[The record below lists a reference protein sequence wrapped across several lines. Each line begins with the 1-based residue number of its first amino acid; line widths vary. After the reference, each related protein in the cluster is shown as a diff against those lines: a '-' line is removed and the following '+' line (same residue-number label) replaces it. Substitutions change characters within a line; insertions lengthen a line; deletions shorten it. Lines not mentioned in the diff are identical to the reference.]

1 MVFGLRKEINMSDIA
16 GSLQGLRLIPIELA
30 LPWRRQDYE
39 ATKDRLQ
46 EVEDYVRHEGLVIAG
61 LHATQGSLTQ
71 DDFLSWAISTQKMAH
86 RLGAAYVVYHPN
98 RVAKTRRGDLQLF
111 AMQQLKALQRAVPEV
126 AVCLETFGGPDR
138 VFTPEEIVTSPFAM
152 VSDLSH
158 LDPARSYALI
168 EASHT
173 RIRTIHVSE
182 VAWHGGYG
190 KNQSHMPAGPV
201 CARAFEMLQQRRWDG
216 TLTLE
221 YLAEF
226 HEQMFDDRQRI
237 EREWGVQ

>member
-1 MVFGLRKEINMSDIA
+1 MVCALRREVDMTDIA
-16 GSLQGLRLIPIELA
+16 GSLQGLKSVPIELA
-30 LPWRRQDYE
+30 LPWRRQDFE
-39 ATKDRLQ
+39 ATKGGLP
-46 EVEDYVRHEGLVIAG
+46 EVEDYVRREGLIIAG

-71 DDFLSWAISTQKMAH
+71 EDFLSWAIPTQEMAR

-98 RVAKTRRGDLQLF
+98 RVARTGRSDMQLF
-111 AMQQLKALQRAVPEV
+111 ALQKLKELQRIIPEV
-126 AVCLETFGGPDR
+126 TVCLETFGGPDR
-138 VFTPEEIVTSPFAM
+138 ALTPEEIVKSPYPM
-152 VSDLSH
+152 VLDLSH

-168 EASHT
+168 DAHHP

-190 KNQSHMPAGPV
+190 KTQSHMPAGPV
-201 CARAFEMLQQRRWDG
+201 CAKAFELLRQKSWDG

-226 HEQMFDDRQRI
+226 RAQMFTDRQRI
-237 EREWGVQ
+237 EKEWGSR